1 MTYLHFI
8 PKSKQAYI
16 HRVGNLCNL
25 ARPFGR
31 YCKLFSAKVA
41 VIFRKN
47 NFSLFSPHT
56 KGMYV
61 LKRRMTIL
69 IGAKTFP
76 CFCFFPELSENQT
89 QKERANHRADKN
101 EAFLILVTN
110 QKWRCIELYQI
121 SHFDIPEPTTE
132 IGVRD

>member
-16 HRVGNLCNL
+16 HRVAFGNLCNL
-25 ARPFGR
+25 ARPFER

-41 VIFRKN
+41 VVFRKN

-69 IGAKTFP
+69 IEAKTFSVFWFLP
-76 CFCFFPELSENQT
+76 RT
-89 QKERANHRADKN
+89 ERKPN
-101 EAFLILVTN
+101 
-110 QKWRCIELYQI
+110 
-121 SHFDIPEPTTE
+121 TE
-132 IGVRD
+132 GKSQSQRRLE

>member
-25 ARPFGR
+25 ARPFER
-31 YCKLFSAKVA
+31 YCKVFSAKVA
-41 VIFRKN
+41 VVFRKN

-89 QKERANHRADKN
+89 QKERANHRAD
-101 EAFLILVTN
+101 
-110 QKWRCIELYQI
+110 
-121 SHFDIPEPTTE
+121 
-132 IGVRD
+132 

>member
-25 ARPFGR
+25 ARPFER

-41 VIFRKN
+41 VVFRKN

-69 IGAKTFP
+69 IRAKTFRVFVSSP
-76 CFCFFPELSENQT
+76 NWAKT
-89 QKERANHRADKN
+89 KHRRKEPIT
-101 EAFLILVTN
+101 E
-110 QKWRCIELYQI
+110 QI
-121 SHFDIPEPTTE
+121 RMRHS
-132 IGVRD
+132 

>member
-1 MTYLHFI
+1 MTYFHFI

-25 ARPFGR
+25 ARPFER

-41 VIFRKN
+41 VVFRKS
-47 NFSLFSPHT
+47 NFSLFSHHT

-76 CFCFFPELSENQT
+76 CFCFFAELKPN
-89 QKERANHRADKN
+89 
-101 EAFLILVTN
+101 
-110 QKWRCIELYQI
+110 
-121 SHFDIPEPTTE
+121 TE
-132 IGVRD
+132 GKSQSQSRLE